1 MKQKQ
6 LTLSGADM
14 SKNGA
19 NRPLLF
25 AGYQLLVLAA
35 LFLLFPRLRR
45 PGFWVVGGF
54 LVLCPLALRWYL
66 RPHCIFT
73 DQFVSIRRGKRT
85 IRSFRLDALTAI
97 GRCERSDAALTLF
110 LCAVSRKELRR
121 FAYEHEQD
129 CVKIAK
135 NYGFSTQGTENE
147 QLRIALTAYLWRKGT
162 VLNQGIYRIALTE
175 KAWKKLLE
183 FCAERRIELQELAIP

>member
-35 LFLLFPRLRR
+35 LFLLLPRLRR

-54 LVLCPLALRWYL
+54 LVLCPLLLRWYL
-66 RPHCIFT
+66 RPHYIFT

-85 IRSFRLDALTAI
+85 IRSFRLDTLTAI

-162 VLNQGIYRIALTE
+162 VFNQGIYQIALTE
-175 KAWKKLLE
+175 KAWKKLLK
-183 FCAERRIELQELAIP
+183 FCAERRIKLQELAIP

>member
-35 LFLLFPRLRR
+35 LFLLLPRLRR

-54 LVLCPLALRWYL
+54 LVLCPLVLGRYL
-66 RPHCIFT
+66 RPRCIFT
-73 DQFVSIRRGKRT
+73 DQFVSIRRGKRA
-85 IRSFRLDALTAI
+85 ICSFRLDALTAI

-162 VLNQGIYRIALTE
+162 AFNQGIYQIALTE
-175 KAWKKLLE
+175 KAWKKLSE

>member
-45 PGFWVVGGF
+45 PGFWIVGGF
-54 LVLCPLALRWYL
+54 LVLCPLLLRWYL
-66 RPHCIFT
+66 RPRCIFT
-73 DQFVSIRRGKRT
+73 DQFVSICRGKRT

-97 GRCERSDAALTLF
+97 GRCERSDAAPTLF

-121 FAYEHEQD
+121 FAYEHAKD
-129 CVKIAK
+129 CTKIAK
-135 NYGFSTQGTENE
+135 NYGFSTQETENE

-162 VLNQGIYRIALTE
+162 AFNQGIYQIALTE
-175 KAWKKLLE
+175 KAWKKLSE
-183 FCAERRIELQELAIP
+183 FCAERQIELQELAIP

>member
-45 PGFWVVGGF
+45 PEFWIVGGF
-54 LVLCPLALRWYL
+54 LVLCPLLLRGYL
-66 RPHCIFT
+66 RPRCIFA

-85 IRSFRLDALTAI
+85 IRSFRIDALTAI
-97 GRCERSDAALTLF
+97 GRCERSDAAPTLF

-121 FAYEHEQD
+121 FAYEHEPD
-129 CVKIAK
+129 CAKIAK

-162 VLNQGIYRIALTE
+162 AFNQGIYQIALTE
-175 KAWKKLLE
+175 KAWKKLSE

>member
-45 PGFWVVGGF
+45 PGFWLVGGF
-54 LVLCPLALRWYL
+54 LVLCPLLLRGYL
-66 RPHCIFT
+66 RPCCIFT

-97 GRCERSDAALTLF
+97 GRCERSDTAPTLF

-129 CVKIAK
+129 CAKIAK

-162 VLNQGIYRIALTE
+162 AFNQGIYQIALTE
-175 KAWKKLLE
+175 KAWKKLSE

>member
-14 SKNGA
+14 SKDGA

-45 PGFWVVGGF
+45 PGFWIVGGF
-54 LVLCPLALRWYL
+54 LALCPLLLRWYL

-97 GRCERSDAALTLF
+97 GRCERSDAAPTLF

-121 FAYEHEQD
+121 FAYGHEQD
-129 CVKIAK
+129 CAKIAK

-162 VLNQGIYRIALTE
+162 AFNQGIYQVTLTE
-175 KAWKKLLE
+175 KAWKKLSE

>member
-54 LVLCPLALRWYL
+54 LVLCPLLLRWYL
-66 RPHCIFT
+66 RPRCIFT

-162 VLNQGIYRIALTE
+162 VFNQGIYQIALTE